1 MKPAKLDDAVAEAVL
16 ALDTLWGGDVMAPS
30 GTGRFIADSWFSDRP
45 LPVAYTHPTADA
57 VRATGGVTA
66 SEPDREALSAYIA
79 AINPQGR
86 LDVLEDALR
95 NESGARG
102 RYLRNLH
109 TSLDVMWRLVQE
121 QLGDGEPVPYE
132 TCVQASTGA
141 PPSPSDA
148 SAKRASVERLLADA
162 GYGAE
167 HDLRSAVAAWRADRM
182 VPSKSIP
189 MLASACI
196 AQLDEL
202 ARIHV
207 MPALPDTL
215 AEVPRANITFLPIS
229 DAWFSGSM
237 NYIGRA
243 RRPDGTPEYEAT
255 YEINA
260 ALEIS
265 IPEFM
270 GLVSHE
276 VVPGHVTTFA
286 FLQHLNRLGVVGFE
300 ATVLTMNTQ
309 FATLAEGIAN
319 NAVLMAWGVREVDEL
334 PDRDLQIGTWLAL
347 LQDDA
352 KNQAS
357 YLTYVE
363 GRDVPEIATEL
374 LSSYLV
380 SEERA
385 AKLSGAWAQHPLL
398 GRMYLPAYRAG
409 TEMVAQLRREHA
421 DAAVLPVLYGC
432 RGVVDQ
438 TTVTDLV
445 GRASV

>member
-1 MKPAKLDDAVAEAVL
+1 MEPAKIDDAVAEAVL
-16 ALDTLWGGDVMAPS
+16 AIDTLWGGDVMAPS
-30 GTGRFIADSWFSDRP
+30 GTGRFIADSWFSDRSLP
-45 LPVAYTHPTADA
+45 LAYTHETAGA
-57 VRATGGVTA
+57 VRAAGGVTA
-66 SEPDREALSAYIA
+66 NEPDREALAAYIA
-79 AINPQGR
+79 AVDPQR
-86 LDVLEDALR
+86 RIDVLEDVV
-95 NESGARG
+95 RG
-102 RYLRNLH
+102 LTGSRGQYLRNLH
-109 TSLDVMWRLVQE
+109 RSLEVMWRLVRE
-121 QLGDGEPVPYE
+121 RLGEGDPVPYDE
-132 TCVQASTGA
+132 CVEASTGA
-141 PPSPSDA
+141 APRPSDA
-148 SAKRASVERLLADA
+148 SAKRATVERLLADA

-167 HDLRSAVAAWRADRM
+167 NDLRAAVSAWRGERM
-182 VPSKSIP
+182 VPAKSLP
-189 MLASACI
+189 MLAQAYI
-196 AQLDEL
+196 AQLDGL
-202 ARIHV
+202 ARDNV
-207 MPALPDTL
+207 MPHLPDVL
-215 AEVPRANITFLPIS
+215 AEVPRANITFLPIA

-265 IPEFM
+265 TPELL

-286 FLQHLNRLGVVGFE
+286 FLQLLNRLGLVGFE

-319 NAVLMAWGVREVDEL
+319 NAVLMAWGVREVEAL
-334 PDRDLQIGTWLAL
+334 PDPDLQIGTWLAL

-357 YLTYVE
+357 YLTYVA

-374 LSSYLV
+374 LSDYLV

-409 TEMVAQLRREHA
+409 TERVAELRRSHP
-421 DAAVLPVLYGC
+421 DDQVLPVVYGC

-438 TTVTDLV
+438 STVLDRV
-445 GRASV
+445 GEATS